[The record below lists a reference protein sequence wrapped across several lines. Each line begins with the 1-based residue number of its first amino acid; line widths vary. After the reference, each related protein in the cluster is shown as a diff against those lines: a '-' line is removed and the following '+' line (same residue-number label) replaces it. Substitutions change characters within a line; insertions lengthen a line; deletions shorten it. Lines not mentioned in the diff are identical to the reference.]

1 LKLRYLLITMTY
13 TATIILIITGCS
25 GDTESNTSNSPVTG
39 ASQPNTASHS
49 TTTSSLSIP
58 GPTTPDKSSPS
69 PSTLPVTIE
78 PTAASLSHSLLPGQT
93 IFSEGITGLNPP
105 TMKHPGYQWEN
116 CSSCHYVGA
125 SGALHLV
132 EADHSCREC
141 HWMNPRLPW
150 FHPLPDNESCMICH
164 LEVEMEQSR

>member
-1 LKLRYLLITMTY
+1 LKLRFLLITMTY
-13 TATIILIITGCS
+13 VATVIPIIASCS
-25 GDTESNTSNSPVTG
+25 GETMSNISNSPVID
-39 ASQPNTASHS
+39 ASKTASHS
-49 TTTSSLSIP
+49 TTGSPLAVPATSTITKSL
-58 GPTTPDKSSPS
+58 PS
-69 PSTLPVTIE
+69 PLSVPVTTE
-78 PTAASLSHSLLPGQT
+78 PAISYRSHSLLPGQT

-105 TMKHPGYQWEN
+105 LMKHPGYQWEN

-125 SGALHLV
+125 SEALHLV

-164 LEVEMEQSR
+164 LEAEMK

>member
-1 LKLRYLLITMTY
+1 MKLRLLLITLTCA
-13 TATIILIITGCS
+13 ATIILIITGCS
-25 GDTESNTSNSPVTG
+25 GETMSNISNSPIVD
-39 ASQPNTASHS
+39 ASKTASHS
-49 TTTSSLSIP
+49 TTGPSISVSAP
-58 GPTTPDKSSPS
+58 PTTNKPSLS

-78 PTAASLSHSLLPGQT
+78 PTAASLLHSLLPGQT

-116 CSSCHYVGA
+116 CSSCHYVG
-125 SGALHLV
+125 SIGALHLV

-164 LEVEMEQSR
+164 LEVEMK